1 MTGGTT
7 PNSAETRPR
16 FAPGDRVRVRAAFPP
31 GHIRTPF
38 FVRGREGKVEALAA
52 IHPNPE
58 GLAYGGDGTPRRPVY
73 RVAFRQAELWE
84 GYAGSPEDAT
94 VVDIF
99 EHWLEPAEGGAP

>member
-1 MTGGTT
+1 MTAGAPSDSAGT
-7 PNSAETRPR
+7 PPR
-16 FAPGDRVRVRAAFPP
+16 FAPGDRVRV
-31 GHIRTPF
+31 
-38 FVRGREGKVEALAA
+38 GRVEALAA

-73 RVAFRQAELWE
+73 RVAFRQADLWE

-94 VVDIF
+94 IVDIF